1 MTSIVRTSK
10 GQCPRCLSTDLEYY
24 DSFGDY
30 DKFDQYLSNCLN
42 CGAKV
47 TEYYKNV
54 YTNSVAT
61 FKEEDDERY

>member
-1 MTSIVRTSK
+1 M
-10 GQCPRCLSTDLEYY
+10 CLSKDKGGHKNGHPYQTK
-24 DSFGDY
+24 
-30 DKFDQYLSNCLN
+30 KFDQYLSNCLN

-47 TEYYKNV
+47 TEYYKKV